1 MVVDG
6 EAVPVFGKGSSS
18 YEVQSR
24 RDGRWQIEGAFT
36 DQEAALSC
44 ARSQLAGGGVEEVKV
59 VKFRT
64 LAGLSLETVILNK
77 KVPVG
82 VKKALVLGGSAEG
95 APFCRTLDDLY
106 GFESRV
112 VIGRL
117 LRPFLDAQ
125 RLTPTELL
133 HSWPAYRKLE
143 EQGALLGAAVHAV
156 ARHHGDLHGIAVP
169 DRVRVLR
176 GLVVSASSRARDF
189 LAERKRLPGF
199 DDRDLDATSRR
210 IDAVVGEGGHDTL
223 FLSLLTLHL
232 AEGGTLPGK
241 LEQLLVLMHNAEPR
255 HLALFD
261 GVAADV
267 VGSADTLK
275 ELLGEQPSLAMG
287 LCALADALHG
297 RDPEPGGLLGAP
309 PSSALTRLCDL
320 AIRERAPL
328 SRIVL
333 IDRLRQALAGDQPLD
348 RRDPKTEGALLRTIT
363 ERLTGADG
371 RLLGGAAMSK
381 ALDRRMLRHRQTVL
395 RDQGMH
401 DIADRL
407 SMR

>member
-1 MVVDG
+1 M
-6 EAVPVFGKGSSS
+6 FGKGSSS

-24 RDGRWQIEGAFT
+24 RDGRWQIEAAFT

-44 ARSQLAGGGVEEVKV
+44 ARSQLAGGGVQEVKV
-59 VKFRT
+59 IKFRT

-77 KVPVG
+77 TVPVAA
-82 VKKALVLGGSAEG
+82 KKALVLGGSAEG

-112 VIGRL
+112 VVGRL

-176 GLVVSASSRARDF
+176 GLVASAASRARDF
-189 LAERKRLPGF
+189 LAERKRLPAF
-199 DDRDLDATSRR
+199 DDRDLDGTSRR
-210 IDAVVGEGGHDTL
+210 IEAVVGEGGHDTL
-223 FLSLLTLHL
+223 FLSLLTLDL
-232 AEGGTLPGK
+232 SEGGTLPGK
-241 LEQLLVLMHNAEPR
+241 LEQLLVLMHNAGPR

-261 GVAADV
+261 GVAADI

-297 RDPEPGGLLGAP
+297 RDPEPGGALGAP
-309 PSSALTRLCDL
+309 PSAAPPSAALARLCDL
-320 AIRERAPL
+320 ALRERAPL

-333 IDRLRQALAGDQPLD
+333 LDRLRQALAGDQPLD
-348 RRDPKTEGALLRTIT
+348 RRDPKSEGALLRMIT